1 MIKIKIITDRTNV
14 SDPLRYHT
22 SESSSN
28 VLYIYFLSLL
38 LLFQLSL
45 HLRTLF
51 LLSFYLLD
59 LHLRIR
65 ITEVS
70 HFADPDPKHWL
81 KFNYHSARSL

>member
-1 MIKIKIITDRTNV
+1 MFRIRLGTIHPNPAQMFYIYIFY
-14 SDPLRYHT
+14 PYCC
-22 SESSSN
+22 SSSS
-28 VLYIYFLSLL
+28 VFTLG
-38 LLFQLSL
+38 LF
-45 HLRTLF
+45 F
-51 LLSFYLLD
+51 YCSFYLLD